1 MAIYSVS
8 VDLNKLGKNYDLLT
22 KELKKCADWCRP
34 LTSQWLVVTAETAQ
48 QLSERLIKALD
59 GEDGLLVI
67 GVNHAYAG
75 WLTNDIWF
83 WLKKYL

>member
-8 VDLNKLGKNYDLLT
+8 CDLNKLGKKHDRLLD
-22 KELKKCADWCRP
+22 EIKKCTDWCRP
-34 LTSQWLVVTAETAQ
+34 LASQWLVVTTENVHE
-48 QLSERLIKALD
+48 LSERLIKALD
-59 GEDGLLVI
+59 PDDGLLVI
-67 GVNHAYAG
+67 GVTNAYAG